1 VHECTQE
8 NSLSSSRRGVSKE
21 DTRRAVE
28 CSVAQQGVLECEI
41 SRRASN
47 SPLKGNTR
55 AEFLRDSSRKSSGW
69 IAQLC
74 VGILQG
80 VQR

>member
-21 DTRRAVE
+21 DTHRAVE
-28 CSVAQQGVLECEI
+28 CSVAQQGVLEHEI

-55 AEFLRDSSRKSSGW
+55 ASSLEIRAGK
-69 IAQLC
+69 AQD
-74 VGILQG
+74 G
-80 VQR
+80 

>member
-1 VHECTQE
+1 MHECTQE
-8 NSLSSSRRGVSKE
+8 NSLLISRRGVSKE
-21 DTRRAVE
+21 DTRGAVE
-28 CSVAQQGVLECEI
+28 CSVAQQGVLERKI

-55 AEFLRDSSRKSSGW
+55 AEFLRDSSKQSLGR

-74 VGILQG
+74 AGILQG
-80 VQR
+80 VQM